1 MHALVT
7 GANGFLG
14 RCLVEQLLGRGD
26 CVRVLVRREDDHL
39 RRIGAELAIGDLRL
53 DGIAAAVTRG
63 VDVVFHTA
71 AIAGIWGRWRDFYH
85 VNTQATRDL
94 VAASQT
100 NGVGS
105 LVYTSSPSVTFDG
118 RDQCAVSESA
128 PYPRR
133 WLCAYSHTKA
143 LAEQAVL
150 AAHGT
155 GGLATCA
162 LRPHLI
168 WGPRDRHL
176 IPRLLERARS
186 GRLIRIGDG
195 SNLVD
200 NVFVDD
206 AARAHLQAADALVGQ
221 GACGGKAYYISQ
233 GEPVRLWTWIDE
245 LLVAAGLPPVRR
257 AISFEMAWRVGALM
271 ELAYW
276 AGRRTSEPR
285 MTRFLAAQLARS
297 HYFDITAARRDFGYQ
312 PQISTA
318 EGIRRLA
325 SDGSFDRRT

>member
-14 RCLVEQLLGRGD
+14 RYLVEQLLGRGD
-26 CVRVLVRREDDHL
+26 RVRAMVRREDDDL
-39 RRIGAELAIGDLRL
+39 RRIGAELAIGDLRH
-53 DGIAAAVTRG
+53 DGIAVTMTRG
-63 VDVVFHTA
+63 IDVVFHTA
-71 AIAGIWGRWRDFYH
+71 AIAGIWGRWQDFYQ
-85 VNTQATRDL
+85 VNTQATWDL
-94 VAASQT
+94 VAACQA
-100 NGVGS
+100 NRVGS

-118 RDQCAVSESA
+118 RDQCGVSESG
-128 PYPRR
+128 PYARR

-143 LAEQAVL
+143 MAEQAVL

-155 GGLATCA
+155 GGLATCS

-176 IPRLLERARS
+176 IPRLLDRARS
-186 GRLIRIGDG
+186 GRLIRVGDG

-200 NVFVDD
+200 HVYVDD
-206 AARAHLQAADALVGQ
+206 AARAHLQAADALTSQ
-221 GACGGKAYYISQ
+221 GTCGGKAYYISQ
-233 GEPVRLWTWIDE
+233 GEPVRLWTWIGE
-245 LLVAAGLPPVRR
+245 LLAAAGLPPVRR
-257 AISFEMAWRVGALM
+257 AISFQAAWYLGSLM

-276 AGRRTSEPR
+276 AGGRTSEPR

-312 PQISTA
+312 PQVSTT

-325 SDGSFDRRT
+325 SDWPFEHHA